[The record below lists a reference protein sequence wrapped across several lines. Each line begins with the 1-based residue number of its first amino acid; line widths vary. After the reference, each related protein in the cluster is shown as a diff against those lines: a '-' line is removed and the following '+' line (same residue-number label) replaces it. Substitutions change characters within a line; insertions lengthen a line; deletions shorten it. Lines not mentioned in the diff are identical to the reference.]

1 MADARGAIKAVE
13 ASIAWQMAAL
23 FILQMG
29 ALDAIVKLL

>member
-1 MADARGAIKAVE
+1 MADVRGAIKAVE